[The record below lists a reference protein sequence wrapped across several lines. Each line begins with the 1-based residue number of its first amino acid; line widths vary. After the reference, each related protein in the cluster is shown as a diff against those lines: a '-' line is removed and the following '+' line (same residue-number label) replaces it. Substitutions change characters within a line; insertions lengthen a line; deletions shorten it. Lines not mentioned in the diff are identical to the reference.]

1 MTPLEVVLAAYRGVV
16 SQLEDNA
23 IPVRM
28 RAKRIV
34 GTVQDDPFD
43 CWMETQLRSALP
55 SSFEVVHSGPL
66 TTPDLVIRDRKTR
79 LVVGLEVKK
88 LIQRSNG
95 TDSRG
100 LTIDYNSCL
109 PCGSTFVKIG
119 EETLVVPCYYFF
131 ALLSPDSKKIVSSIF
146 MDGDFLNYDFNLHK
160 ESKYANYTEYQ
171 HGPYAEG
178 SVRHRRMYTYPNP
191 LNSRIK
197 EFFLRHIV
205 IAKKNDF
212 EAIDASSCRFTEQ
225 IVRKDRQGNEFH
237 YYLDD
242 ETGALR
248 ADVGALRVLTG
259 VFDGCKV
266 RKPKERVAAIPV
278 LKAW

>member
-1 MTPLEVVLAAYRGVV
+1 MTSLEVVLAAYRGVV
-16 SQLEDNA
+16 SQLEGNA

-34 GTVQDDPFD
+34 GTIQDDPFD
-43 CWMETQLRSALP
+43 CWMETQLRAALP

-212 EAIDASSCRFTEQ
+212 EAIDTASCLFTEQ
-225 IVRKDRQGNEFH
+225 IVREDRQGNEFH

-242 ETGALR
+242 ETGAQR